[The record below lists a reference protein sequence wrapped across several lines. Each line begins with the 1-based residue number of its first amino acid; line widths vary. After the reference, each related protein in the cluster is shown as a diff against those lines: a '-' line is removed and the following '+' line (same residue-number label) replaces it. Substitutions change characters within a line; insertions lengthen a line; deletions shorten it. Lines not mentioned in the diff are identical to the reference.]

1 MAADRKPWF
10 LMHIRDT
17 CDEMSETIVEA
28 LSENGRL
35 RFVLFDGS
43 KSVTSD
49 AVRLDQIFAHVARKR
64 GEDVS
69 VVQEEAT
76 AAFVGLVHDRY
87 IERCPSCTLHPPPL
101 TLHTISSRRATNKGK
116 CCR

>member
-35 RFVLFDGS
+35 RFVCS
-43 KSVTSD
+43 M
-49 AVRLDQIFAHVARKR
+49 
-64 GEDVS
+64 
-69 VVQEEAT
+69 
-76 AAFVGLVHDRY
+76 AAKV
-87 IERCPSCTLHPPPL
+87 
-101 TLHTISSRRATNKGK
+101 
-116 CCR
+116 